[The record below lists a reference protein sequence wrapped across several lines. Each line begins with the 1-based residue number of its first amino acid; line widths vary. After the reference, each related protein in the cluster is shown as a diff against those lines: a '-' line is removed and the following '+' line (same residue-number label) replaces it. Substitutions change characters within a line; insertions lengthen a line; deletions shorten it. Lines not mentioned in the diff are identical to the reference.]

1 MRFPAQKLISLF
13 FIYFLSIS
21 AFSQQPDV
29 DSLREVLPQVTG
41 KGRID
46 VLNELATQLREIS
59 SQEALNFSFEAEKSA
74 ENLNYIYG
82 SSKAKEN
89 IGWIN
94 YREGHWEQAFDY
106 SEKAYQLATQI
117 QDSNLS
123 ARILNNMG
131 ALYYAQQNFQMAIHQ
146 FKQAYEL
153 VADSDDLYTQIRSLN
168 NVAFNFSQME
178 EFDSAIFYANKAI
191 TINESSGSPYLTSF
205 SNRVIGDVYLRRGQF
220 DSAVI
225 LFEKSMDMA
234 RRQGITSFQAS
245 VMHRLGNTYL
255 HLGDFEK
262 AKQILLE
269 GIEVSEANNYRD
281 ELAKSHK
288 YLSKV
293 YQEEGNIDQ
302 AFEHLAKYTVIND
315 SLVDQSNRDR
325 IALMQGMFQENL
337 EKSGLEL
344 LKAQNKNQA
353 DHLLFINRIVWLLS
367 IGAVVVLILGIR
379 LYKLNRNVKKYNQN
393 LIEQKQKITDQ
404 NSDLEQKSLQLEK
417 INETK
422 NKLFS
427 ILGHDLRG
435 PIGSVKSLIDL
446 TLGGVISQEEFM
458 SILKTLKK
466 DVDSV
471 HFTLTNTLKWSMAQ
485 MEGFTVNPS
494 SVNINEL
501 VQGIIQLL
509 APQIQTKSLK
519 IVNEMP
525 AGLILFLDRDL
536 IEVVVRNIVGNAV
549 KFSPENGEIRIS
561 FETTDRDLLW
571 CVSDQ
576 GKGMYPEEIERILES
591 DYSITRSK
599 PGTQQEKGS
608 GLGLQVCKEFVRM
621 SKGNLSIDS
630 VPGKGTKVYVKFPAQ
645 ILMNQSETVDS

>member
-13 FIYFLSIS
+13 FIYLLSIS

-29 DSLREVLPQVTG
+29 DSLREVLPQATG
-41 KGRID
+41 KDRID

-74 ENLNYIYG
+74 ENLNYTYG

-89 IGWIN
+89 IGWIY
-94 YREGHWEQAFDY
+94 YREGQWEQAFDY
-106 SEKAYQLATQI
+106 SEKAYQLATEI
-117 QDSNLS
+117 QDSNLA

-131 ALYYAQQNFQMAIHQ
+131 ALYYAQQNYQMAIHQ

-178 EFDSAIFYANKAI
+178 EFDSAIYYANKAI
-191 TINESSGSPYLTSF
+191 AINESSGSPYLTSF

-245 VMHRLGNTYL
+245 VMHRLGNAYL

-302 AFEHLAKYTVIND
+302 AFEHLAEYTVIND

-337 EKSGLEL
+337 EKSELEL

-353 DHLLFINRIVWLLS
+353 DHLLFINRIVWLVS
-367 IGAVVVLILGIR
+367 IAAVIVLILGIR
-379 LYKLNRNVKKYNQN
+379 LYKLNRNVKKYNQD
-393 LIEQKQKITDQ
+393 LIVQKQKIADQ

-471 HFTLTNTLKWSMAQ
+471 HFTLTNTLKWSLAQ

-494 SVNINEL
+494 SVNMNEV

-509 APQIQTKSLK
+509 DPQIQTKSL
-519 IVNEMP
+519 IISNEMP
-525 AGLILFLDRDL
+525 SDLILFLDRDL

-549 KFSPENGEIRIS
+549 KFSPENGEIRII
-561 FETTDRDLLW
+561 FETTGQDLLW

-630 VPGKGTKVYVKFPAQ
+630 VPGKGTKVCVKFPAQ
-645 ILMNQSETVDS
+645 ILRNQSETVDS